1 MRLNKYL
8 SGAAI
13 LSLISSCT
21 YYIPLDNVNEPSK
34 LVLYCYPGNGENT
47 VVRLSRGLP
56 VGSKNVPEFSAERAE
71 VHFFLNGEEQPL
83 QWTDDSL
90 PRNPGTEFLPAGQ
103 TERQGSCQNH
113 GSGR

>member
-34 LVLYCYPGNGENT
+34 LVLYCIRET
-47 VVRLSRGLP
+47 EKTQLS
-56 VGSKNVPEFSAERAE
+56 GSRAASRSE
-71 VHFFLNGEEQPL
+71 AKIF
-83 QWTDDSL
+83 
-90 PRNPGTEFLPAGQ
+90 RNSQQKELKYISF
-103 TERQGSCQNH
+103 
-113 GSGR
+113 

>member
-47 VVRLSRGLP
+47 VVRLSRSLP
-56 VGSKNVPEFSAERAE
+56 VGSKNIPEFSAERTE
-71 VHFFLNGEEQPL
+71 VHFFLNGEEAASSV
-83 QWTDDSL
+83 D
-90 PRNPGTEFLPAGQ
+90 
-103 TERQGSCQNH
+103 
-113 GSGR
+113 GRLTSPESRHRVSTGRAD

>member
-47 VVRLSRGLP
+47 VVRLSRSLP
-56 VGSKNVPEFSAERAE
+56 VGSKNIPEFSAERTE
-71 VHFFLNGEEQPL
+71 VHFFLNGEG
-83 QWTDDSL
+83 SL
-90 PRNPGTEFLPAGQ
+90 F
-103 TERQGSCQNH
+103 
-113 GSGR
+113 SGRTTHYPESRHRVSTGRAD

>member
-34 LVLYCYPGNGENT
+34 LVLYSLSGKRRKHSCPALAQPPGRKQKYSGI
-47 VVRLSRGLP
+47 LSRK
-56 VGSKNVPEFSAERAE
+56 S
-71 VHFFLNGEEQPL
+71 
-83 QWTDDSL
+83 
-90 PRNPGTEFLPAGQ
+90 
-103 TERQGSCQNH
+103 
-113 GSGR
+113 

>member
-47 VVRLSRGLP
+47 VVRLSRSLP
-56 VGSKNVPEFSAERAE
+56 VGSKIF
-71 VHFFLNGEEQPL
+71 
-83 QWTDDSL
+83 
-90 PRNPGTEFLPAGQ
+90 RNSQQKELKYISF
-103 TERQGSCQNH
+103 
-113 GSGR
+113 